1 MNDEFYVGYADESP
15 PGLRRFQLR
24 ALGVA
29 VVLAVVFLAILASAF
44 SPAAPG
50 TFEFGIRRT
59 YEGQL
64 LEGPLPLLRSVA
76 ADGTVTHRL
85 LVGAGKHGLPAFAR
99 GHHGETV
106 RFEGTRIESGRLSLV
121 EMNAPESFRVL
132 DPAPGPLPPVRDME
146 VGEVLL
152 EGELVDTKC
161 WAGVMRPATG
171 KVHRACA
178 IVCLRGGVPPGLL
191 VRDGAGNA
199 VVVLLVGTGGRPL
212 DLDPRLA
219 ARVLRVSGR
228 LAFQGEVPRLEVAHV
243 SLVIP

>member
-1 MNDEFYVGYADESP
+1 
-15 PGLRRFQLR
+15 LR

-219 ARVLRVSGR
+219 ARILRVSGR